1 MVCNIYEKIVPES
14 PGKWQWS
21 QQIIADQYQN
31 RSRNGSGR
39 ACEVEEAHVMLHEM
53 VQEGRSEGGAY
64 LLVAIWAVIKC
75 NLVEGLSV
83 RELRKS
89 NGGG

>member
-1 MVCNIYEKIVPES
+1 MRPVPES
-14 PGKWQWS
+14 QQKWQWS
-21 QQIIADQYQN
+21 QQTRPDQYQN
-31 RSRNGSGR
+31 PDESGSGR
-39 ACEVEEAHVMLHEM
+39 ACEVEEAHVMLHGM

-89 NGGG
+89 NGGGVSHY